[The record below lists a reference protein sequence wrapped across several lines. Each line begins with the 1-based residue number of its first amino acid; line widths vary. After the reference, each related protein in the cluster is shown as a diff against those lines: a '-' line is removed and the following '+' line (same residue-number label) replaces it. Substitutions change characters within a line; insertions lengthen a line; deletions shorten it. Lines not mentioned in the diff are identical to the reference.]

1 MIIEFSIRSLMRN
14 PARSSMRKSTRS
26 TMQKVDPV
34 IDEKSRPGHR
44 REIFNEL
51 KLNERLTGQIG
62 HRFKLFFPILGDLD
76 ALILLALT
84 IYSHSHRVGMV
95 EELLKVLRFHAV
107 EDVKKIVPGWSLV
120 LWINVGEILH
130 EFTVLLEIRPQCL
143 DGYFIVVRDMDV
155 IDLLLLE

>member
-1 MIIEFSIRSLMRN
+1 
-14 PARSSMRKSTRS
+14 
-26 TMQKVDPV
+26 
-34 IDEKSRPGHR
+34 
-44 REIFNEL
+44 
-51 KLNERLTGQIG
+51 
-62 HRFKLFFPILGDLD
+62 
-76 ALILLALT
+76 
-84 IYSHSHRVGMV
+84 MV

-155 IDLLLLE
+155 IDLLLLEQLLLLSEHEFEEVLVDASLIGQVKLHWKGISKKEN